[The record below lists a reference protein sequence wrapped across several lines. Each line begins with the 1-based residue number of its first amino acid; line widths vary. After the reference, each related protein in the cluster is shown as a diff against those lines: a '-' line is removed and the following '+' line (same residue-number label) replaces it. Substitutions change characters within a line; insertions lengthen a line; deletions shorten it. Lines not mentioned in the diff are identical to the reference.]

1 MSAWVCPECGIDY
14 GTLTV
19 ETLPGRAAALPPR
32 WRNALAGV
40 DDDVLRRR
48 PAPAVWSPIEYAGHV
63 RDVTAELT
71 ATLAC
76 MVAGDELPPSADPDQ
91 QVLERGF
98 ATADPAAL
106 LDGIDAETA
115 QLVTFLQGLTPETA
129 ALEVEF
135 PWGTRDVLTI
145 ASNAVHEQTHHLFD
159 VERILGSAGSSG
171 SGEGPSGA

>member
-1 MSAWVCPECGIDY
+1 MTDWVCPECGTDY

-19 ETLPGRAAALPPR
+19 QTLPGRAAALPPR
-32 WRNALAGV
+32 WRAALTGI

-48 PAPAVWSPIEYAGHV
+48 PAPTTWSPIEYAGHV

-71 ATLAC
+71 ATLAS
-76 MVAGDELPPSADPDQ
+76 MVAGDELPTSGDPDQ
-91 QVLERGF
+91 QVLERGY
-98 ATADPAAL
+98 ATADPAVL

-115 QLVTFLQGLTPETA
+115 RLVAFLEGLTPETA
-129 ALEVEF
+129 AVEVEF

-171 SGEGPSGA
+171 SGDGPSGA